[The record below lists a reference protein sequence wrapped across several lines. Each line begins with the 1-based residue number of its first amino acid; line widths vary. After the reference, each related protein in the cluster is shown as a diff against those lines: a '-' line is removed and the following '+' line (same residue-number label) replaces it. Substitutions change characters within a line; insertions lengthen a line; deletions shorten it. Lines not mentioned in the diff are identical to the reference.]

1 MICDGK
7 PGTLKEALE
16 AYEEV
21 LQSEDGEELKAE
33 MKQGMSL
40 CDRTGTYLY
49 LFCRCGKK

>member
-21 LQSEDGEELKAE
+21 LTERRWGRVKGRNEDRNVI
-33 MKQGMSL
+33 M
-40 CDRTGTYLY
+40 
-49 LFCRCGKK
+49 